1 MSNKRIAGTVIL
13 NLKDGSKEFLI
24 LPVGELKTFIT
35 TKNCQEM
42 TALSS
47 ILNFF
52 KEKVQLDITSIDLL
66 ELTNAHTATENIPLF
81 VFEMNEKEGIPEI
94 NKKYKWEKPSELK
107 ILLSSYD
114 IKGVPMF

>member
-13 NLKDGSKEFLI
+13 NLKDGSKEFLV
-24 LPVGELKTFIT
+24 LPIGELKTFIT
-35 TKNCQEM
+35 TENCKEM

-52 KEKVQLDITSIDLL
+52 KEKVQLDIATIDLL

-81 VFEMNEKEGIPEI
+81 VFEMSEEEGIPSI
-94 NKKYKWEKPSELK
+94 NENYKWEKPSELRR
-107 ILLSSYD
+107 LLSSYD